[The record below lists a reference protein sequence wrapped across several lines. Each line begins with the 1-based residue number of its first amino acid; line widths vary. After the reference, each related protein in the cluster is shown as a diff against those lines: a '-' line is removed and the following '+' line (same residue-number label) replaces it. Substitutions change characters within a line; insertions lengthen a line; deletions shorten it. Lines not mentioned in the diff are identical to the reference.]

1 MATVRRFIVACLLF
15 AVVSGLLT
23 FAHGSERESGREQ
36 AVATTSQPDQS
47 STCAVAPV
55 CAPFTLV
62 SEFEEGAFRPAISS
76 AALQAYSR
84 SWSRSPH
91 LADEGPPP
99 RLTA

>member
-1 MATVRRFIVACLLF
+1 MATARRIIAACLLF

-23 FAHGSERESGREQ
+23 LAHGFDREGGGER
-36 AVATTSQPDQS
+36 AFATASQLDHS

-55 CAPFTLV
+55 CAPFTLA
-62 SEFEEGAFRPAISS
+62 SEFEEGAFRPAIST
-76 AALQAYSR
+76 AALEAYSR

-99 RLTA
+99 RLSA